1 MRYRCNFFLL
11 LTLLLAN
18 VCLAQEPAT
27 EQAIAESNQIAEY
40 YAAEE
45 LQRFAKLFEQIRQL
59 YVDEI
64 SDAELLEMA
73 IRGLLEQLDPHSEYL
88 SSDEQA
94 AIERGAEGTYTGVGL
109 ELSMEEGELTVIT
122 PLDGSPADRAG
133 LQPDD
138 VILSIQGRSTW
149 GMTFNE
155 ALDAMAG
162 NQGTELRLMISRGA
176 GDPFQVSL
184 ERSKVSVA
192 SVHASTLAHD
202 VGYIRI
208 RQFQTDTGRELS
220 EELTKLTEEHPYLI
234 GLVLDLRN
242 NPGGVLQA
250 AVEVTDAFI
259 DEGLI
264 VSTQGRDQGSNSE
277 FYASNGERIWDL
289 PIVVVMNRGSASAA
303 EIVAGALQ
311 DHKRALVLGDISFGK
326 GSVQN
331 VIPLDDNSAIK
342 LTTARY
348 FTPSGRSIQARGI
361 YPDISVLQGE
371 ISYTEEDIVVGEE
384 SLQGH
389 LGTEDGAESPQ
400 LLGFRQ
406 TLSDI
411 TDIQLAQAVAILKG
425 NSTNHNR

>member
-1 MRYRCNFFLL
+1 MFCRHPIFLV
-11 LTLLLAN
+11 TAVLLAGFS
-18 VCLAQEPAT
+18 VAQESVPE
-27 EQAIAESNQIAEY
+27 EQALEDSTTTEH
-40 YAAEE
+40 YATAE
-45 LQRFAKLFEQIRQL
+45 LQRFARLFEQIRQL

-64 SDAELLEMA
+64 SDADLLDMA
-73 IRGLLEQLDPHSEYL
+73 VRGLLEQLDPHSEYL
-88 SSDEQA
+88 TNEKQT
-94 AIERGAEGTYTGVGL
+94 AIEQRKEGTYTGVGV
-109 ELSMEEGELTVIT
+109 ELSMEDGELTIVT
-122 PLDGSPADRAG
+122 PLDGSPAAEAG
-133 LQPDD
+133 LQPGD

-149 GMTFNE
+149 GMTLSQ

-162 NQGTELRLMISRGA
+162 NQGSELRLMISRGV

-184 ERSKVSVA
+184 IRSKVSVA

-208 RQFQTDTGRELS
+208 RQFQSDTGTELA
-220 EELTKLTEEHPYLI
+220 TKLSRLTEEHPYLL

-250 AVEVTDAFI
+250 AIEVTDAFI

-264 VSTQGRDQGSNSE
+264 VSTQGRDPSASSE
-277 FYASNGERIWDL
+277 FYASDTENTSNL
-289 PIVVVMNRGSASAA
+289 PLVIVMNRGSASAA

-311 DHKRALVLGDISFGK
+311 DHKRALILGDISFGK

-331 VIPLDDNSAIK
+331 VIPLDDNSSIK

-348 FTPSGRSIQARGI
+348 FTPSGRSIQAQGI
-361 YPDISVLQGE
+361 YPDISVLEGE
-371 ISYTEEDIVVGEE
+371 ISYEEEDLVVGES
-384 SLQGH
+384 SLEGH
-389 LGTEDGAESPQ
+389 LGTNDNSATPE

-411 TDIQLAQAVAILKG
+411 TDVQLAQAVSILKG
-425 NSTNHNR
+425 IAANKR